1 MAMPTDSRSPGV
13 RSSDVLIYRTVDDGQ
28 TAVLCVSEAP
38 VVPLPPTPR
47 SAATPGGTTGP
58 TARRG
63 REDDAASPR
72 PRRAANH
79 SDADA
84 ESKS

>member
-1 MAMPTDSRSPGV
+1 MAMTTGSRSPGV
-13 RSSDVLIYRTVDDGQ
+13 RSSDVLTDRTVADGQ

-47 SAATPGGTTGP
+47 SAATSSGTTGP

-63 REDDAASPR
+63 REDDATSPR

-79 SDADA
+79 PDADA
-84 ESKS
+84 ESNS